1 MPRQLCTCHAGT
13 QHRHRLFRYPQ
24 KLFGDIGSKGAHGM
38 RHDLYEFQICSSRYP
53 ALQPPDEEPLDSSSY
68 YVLGLNTHMG
78 NDTQRLRSTGTM
90 QKY

>member
-1 MPRQLCTCHAGT
+1 
-13 QHRHRLFRYPQ
+13 
-24 KLFGDIGSKGAHGM
+24 M